1 MIPLD
6 SIWPAAGENAER
18 TRSALMDGRN
28 RREVVAMGVALGWV
42 AFALAGVAAAPH
54 PGPQTEQITYT
65 VRYVEAE
72 GLGWRGA
79 VFTRLKPVCR
89 QAAATVW
96 TVPQDATTRLLKQVT
111 KNPAGTIL
119 QAPKVTAFSGAAAS
133 IHSRSN
139 RKLVTQV
146 AWKGDDQAPE
156 AATEDVRVG
165 WHTTMVGRK
174 LDQGILVQ
182 IVLEDTQIRA
192 VHQLNFP
199 GSGEPKCS
207 AAQTSTVVESPVV
220 FKGTGKAAGTYAHTY
235 QWNVKKSQVNEEKC
249 NGQETCCQMEKDQD
263 VHKVSV
269 DVPEIGSQEVA
280 GEWLIP
286 HGEYLLVSFG
296 AYTVADKDGKAIVKE
311 RLAII
316 GAEQAPLANAVP
328 HANAVPTAS
337 PTPLPA
343 SIYNTAPIPAPPPIA
358 KLPLPVPVVPSRSFP
373 QGIHADGKPADL
385 PKLPD
390 DEADD
395 TSSESS
401 EPMPSPQTKKP
412 PVQAKPKP
420 TTDGGTAKA
429 GYVLP
434 RGPSLSFS
442 SFLPTSA
449 TGMQFLMPIKPFTLK
464 LPFNQKLQ
472 IEILGRVVADTETP

>member
-1 MIPLD
+1 
-6 SIWPAAGENAER
+6 
-18 TRSALMDGRN
+18 
-28 RREVVAMGVALGWV
+28 MGVALGWV

-54 PGPQTEQITYT
+54 PGPQTEPITYT

-79 VFTRLKPVCR
+79 VFTRLKPVSR
-89 QAAATVW
+89 QGAATVW
-96 TVPQDATTRLLKQVT
+96 TVPRDATTRLLEQVT
-111 KNPAGTIL
+111 KDPAGTIL
-119 QAPKVTAFSGAAAS
+119 QAPKVTAISGAVAS

-146 AWKGDDQAPE
+146 AWNGDDRAPE
-156 AATEDVRVG
+156 AAAEDLRVG
-165 WHTTMVGRK
+165 WHTTLVGRK

-182 IVLEDTQIRA
+182 IVLEDTEIRA
-192 VHQLNFP
+192 VHHLNLA
-199 GSGEPKCS
+199 GSSEPKCS

-220 FKGTGKAAGTYAHTY
+220 FKGTGKAAGTSAYAY
-235 QWNVKKSQVNEEKC
+235 QWNVKKSEVHEEKC
-249 NGQETCCQMEKDQD
+249 NGQETCCQVEKDQD

-286 HGEYLLVSFG
+286 NGEYLLVSFG

-328 HANAVPTAS
+328 HANPTVSPTRPTAS
-337 PTPLPA
+337 
-343 SIYNTAPIPAPPPIA
+343 IYAAPIPAPPPIA

-412 PVQAKPKP
+412 IQAKPKP
-420 TTDGGTAKA
+420 TTDNGTAKA
-429 GYVLP
+429 EYVP
-434 RGPSLSFS
+434 ARVPSLSLS
-442 SFLPTSA
+442 SFLPTST
-449 TGMQFLMPIKPFTLK
+449 TGMQFLLPIKPFTLK

-472 IEILGRVVADTETP
+472 IEVLGRVVADTETP

>member
-1 MIPLD
+1 
-6 SIWPAAGENAER
+6 
-18 TRSALMDGRN
+18 
-28 RREVVAMGVALGWV
+28 MGVALGWV

-54 PGPQTEQITYT
+54 PGPRIEQITYT

-72 GLGWRGA
+72 GLGWREA
-79 VFTRLKPVCR
+79 VFTRLKPVSR
-89 QAAATVW
+89 QGAATVW
-96 TVPQDATTRLLKQVT
+96 TVPRDATTRLLEQIT

-146 AWKGDDQAPE
+146 AWNGDEPRPQAVAE
-156 AATEDVRVG
+156 ENVRVG
-165 WHTTMVGRK
+165 WHTTMMGRK

-182 IVLEDTQIRA
+182 IVLEDTEIRA
-192 VHQLNFP
+192 VHRLNLT
-199 GSGEPKCS
+199 GSNAPKCS

-220 FKGTGKAAGTYAHTY
+220 FKGTGKAAGTSAHAY
-235 QWNVKKSQVNEEKC
+235 QWNAKKSDVNEETC
-249 NGQETCCQMEKDQD
+249 NAQETCCQMEKDQD

-286 HGEYLLVSFG
+286 NGEYLLVSFG

-316 GAEQAPLANAVP
+316 GAEQAPSANAVP
-328 HANAVPTAS
+328 HANQTAS

-343 SIYNTAPIPAPPPIA
+343 SIYAAPIPAPAPIA

-412 PVQAKPKP
+412 MQAKPKP
-420 TTDGGTAKA
+420 TTDSGTNKA
-429 GYVLP
+429 EYIPPKL
-434 RGPSLSFS
+434 PSLSFS
-442 SFLPTSA
+442 SFFPSST
-449 TGMQFLMPIKPFTLK
+449 TGMQFLMPIKPFTFK

-472 IEILGRVVADTETP
+472 IAILGKVVPDMDTP